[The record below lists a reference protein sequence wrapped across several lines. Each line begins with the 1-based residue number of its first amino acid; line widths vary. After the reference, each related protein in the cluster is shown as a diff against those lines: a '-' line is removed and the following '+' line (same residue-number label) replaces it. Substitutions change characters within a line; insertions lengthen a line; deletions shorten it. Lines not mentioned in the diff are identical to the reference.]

1 MLHTH
6 THTDLSAEQSLSQ
19 RLAEYQMRVQYLES
33 MYRARQEDVAILSQY
48 LGLAATVAASTGDA
62 STNGTAGVGSGA
74 GGATIAAPSFL
85 DALSPE
91 TRAAVRNMSSSAR
104 FPASLRLPSAYHFLP
119 HLLDDASSLRPAYL
133 RSRGRQGVAVVLGV
147 PTVRRDKQSYLLSTL
162 QNLVQN
168 MDEAEQNQTMII
180 VFIGETD
187 GEYVQLVAK
196 QIELR
201 FGAYCDS
208 GLIEIVSPPAS
219 YYPNMEQLKQT
230 LNDPPERV
238 RWRSKQNLDFAFLMA
253 YAQPKGTF
261 YVQLEDDILTKRGF
275 ITIMKQF
282 AYEKT
287 LHKDPW
293 FVLDFCQLGFI
304 GE

>member
-1 MLHTH
+1 MT
-6 THTDLSAEQSLSQ
+6 TEQSLSQ

-33 MYRARQEDVAILSQY
+33 MYRTRQEDVAILTQY
-48 LGLAATVAASTGDA
+48 IGLVAAYNNNVAAAAAAAADA
-62 STNGTAGVGSGA
+62 QPPNGTATTVSP
-74 GGATIAAPSFL
+74 ATAFL

-91 TRAAVRNMSSSAR
+91 TRAAVRNMSGSQVR
-104 FPASLRLPSAYHFLP
+104 PASLRFPSAYHFLP
-119 HLLDDASSLRPAYL
+119 HLLDDNNSLRPAHL
-133 RSRGRQGVAVVLGV
+133 RSRGRQGVSVVLGV

-168 MDEAEQNQTMII
+168 MDEAEQNQTLIV

-187 GEYVQLVAK
+187 ADYVQLVAK

-201 FGAYCDS
+201 FGSQLDS
-208 GLIEIVSPPAS
+208 GLIEILSPPAT

-275 ITIMKQF
+275 ITIMKRF

-287 LHKDPW
+287 LLKDPW